1 MGCASCGVTKN
12 GVPQGCGDK
21 GHCTSGSCNKKNT
34 FDWLTTLDIKDPMS
48 YGMVEVSF
56 KKGNRKTFFLNPE
69 YSNAITGDMVVVESS
84 NGYDV
89 GRISLSGD
97 LVRLQ
102 MKKVNFDESKV
113 IYKIIRIAN
122 RRDLEKLDEAR
133 GSEKRI
139 MIKAR
144 QIARTLDVDLKI
156 GDVEF
161 QGDKRKATFY
171 YTADGRVDFRE
182 LVRMYAKEFRVK
194 IEMKQ
199 IGSRQESSIIGGIGT
214 CGRELCCST
223 WKSDFQTVTTTAA
236 RYQNLAINQ
245 TKLTGQ
251 CGRLKCCLNYEL
263 DTYIDALSDFPKK
276 ADVIRLA
283 NGRANLVKTD
293 IFKGIMYYGVQK
305 NNIRGPLVALHK
317 DQVKKIIELNK
328 SGVEIEDINTFKEEV
343 IIKPEEEELEWA
355 DVTGEIVLPEVKR
368 RKKKRNNKGRGPRR
382 DDRRKDRSSGKGPN
396 NKSGA
401 KSKSGGPKSG
411 GPKPKGPKPAGQKSG
426 GPKSKGQQQGGQKSS
441 GSNKGPKGNGPSKNS
456 NPQSKD
462 GNRSKGGEGNPN
474 PRKSSNDKSR
484 NNKNRGPKPNKAN
497 NAPNNKSDNNN
508 PKKD

>member
-34 FDWLTTLDIKDPMS
+34 YDWLTTLDMQDPMS
-48 YGMVEVSF
+48 YGIVEVSF
-56 KKGNRKTFFLNPE
+56 KKGNRKSFFFNPD
-69 YSNAITGDMVVVESS
+69 YSEAITGDMVVVESS

-102 MKKVNFDESKV
+102 MKKVNHDESKV

-122 RRDLEKLDEAR
+122 RRDLEKLEEAR
-133 GSEKRI
+133 SSEKRV

-144 QIARTLDVDLKI
+144 QITRTLDVNMKI

-199 IGSRQESSIIGGIGT
+199 IGSRQESAIIGGLGT

-263 DTYIDALSDFPKK
+263 DTYIDALKDFPKK
-276 ADVIRLA
+276 ADVIKIA
-283 NGRANLVKTD
+283 NGRATLVKTD
-293 IFKGIMYYGVQK
+293 IFKGIMYYAVQK
-305 NNIRGPLVALHK
+305 DNIRGPLVALQK
-317 DQVKKIIELNK
+317 DQVKKILELNK
-328 SGVEIEDINTFKEEV
+328 KGEAIEDINSFQEQVV
-343 IIKPEEEELEWA
+343 INEKDEELEFA
-355 DVTGEIVLPEVKR
+355 DVTGEIELPEIKR
-368 RKKKRNNKGRGPRR
+368 RKKKRNNRNRDNRPHKGRPNRGPRNKTDSKPKSKGTGPQDKKAKSPDSKPENKSQNQSKTKQNNNPNSKGPNKNKSR
-382 DDRRKDRSSGKGPN
+382 HKKRGGPSPKGPN
-396 NKSGA
+396 NK
-401 KSKSGGPKSG
+401 
-411 GPKPKGPKPAGQKSG
+411 
-426 GPKSKGQQQGGQKSS
+426 
-441 GSNKGPKGNGPSKNS
+441 
-456 NPQSKD
+456 
-462 GNRSKGGEGNPN
+462 GGEG
-474 PRKSSNDKSR
+474 K
-484 NNKNRGPKPNKAN
+484 NKQK
-497 NAPNNKSDNNN
+497 DNNN
-508 PKKD
+508 NNKKD

>member
-34 FDWLTTLDIKDPMS
+34 YDWLTTLDMQDPMS
-48 YGMVEVSF
+48 YGIVEVSF
-56 KKGNRKTFFLNPE
+56 KKGNRKSFYFNPD
-69 YSNAITGDMVVVESS
+69 YSEAITGDMVVVESS

-102 MKKVNFDESKV
+102 MKKVNHDESKV

-122 RRDLEKLDEAR
+122 RRDLEKLEEAR
-133 GSEKRI
+133 SSEKRV

-144 QIARTLDVDLKI
+144 QITRTLDVNMKI

-199 IGSRQESSIIGGIGT
+199 IGSRQESAIIGGLGT

-263 DTYIDALSDFPKK
+263 DTYIDALKDFPKK
-276 ADVIRLA
+276 ADVIRIA
-283 NGRANLVKTD
+283 NGRATLVKTD
-293 IFKGIMYYGVQK
+293 IFKGIMYYAVQK
-305 NNIRGPLVALHK
+305 DNIRGPLVALQK
-317 DQVKKIIELNK
+317 DQVKKILELNK
-328 SGVEIEDINTFKEEV
+328 KGQEIEDINSFQEQVVIKEED
-343 IIKPEEEELEWA
+343 EELEFA
-355 DVTGEIVLPEVKR
+355 DVTGEIELPEIKR
-368 RKKKRNNKGRGPRR
+368 RKKKRNNRNRDNRSNKGRQNKGPRNKTDGKPKSKGTGPQDKKAKSPSNKTENKSQNKSQSTTKQSNNPNSKGPNKNKSR
-382 DDRRKDRSSGKGPN
+382 YKKRRGPSSKGPN
-396 NKSGA
+396 NK
-401 KSKSGGPKSG
+401 
-411 GPKPKGPKPAGQKSG
+411 
-426 GPKSKGQQQGGQKSS
+426 
-441 GSNKGPKGNGPSKNS
+441 
-456 NPQSKD
+456 
-462 GNRSKGGEGNPN
+462 GGEGN
-474 PRKSSNDKSR
+474 
-484 NNKNRGPKPNKAN
+484 NKQK
-497 NAPNNKSDNNN
+497 DNNN
-508 PKKD
+508 NNKKD

>member
-34 FDWLTTLDIKDPMS
+34 FDWLTTLDIADPMS
-48 YGMVEVSF
+48 YGIVEVSF
-56 KKGNRKTFFLNPE
+56 KKGNRKTFFLNPD

-122 RRDLEKLDEAR
+122 RRDLEKLEEAR
-133 GSEKRI
+133 GSETSI

-144 QIARTLDVDLKI
+144 KIARTLDVDLKI

-276 ADVIRLA
+276 ADVIRLT
-283 NGRANLVKTD
+283 NGKATLIKTD

-305 NNIRGPLVALHK
+305 DNMRGPLVALHK
-317 DQVKKIIELNK
+317 DQVKKIIKLNK
-328 SGVEIEDINTFKEEV
+328 EGVNIDDINSFKEEV
-343 IIKPEEEELEWA
+343 IIKPEDEELEWA
-355 DVTGEIVLPEVKR
+355 DVTGDIVLPDVKR
-368 RKKKRNNKGRGPRR
+368 RKKKRNSNYKGSKKGPRR
-382 DDRRKDRSSGKGPN
+382 DDRRKDKPGGKGPN
-396 NKSGA
+396 NKSGD
-401 KSKSGGPKSG
+401 KPRSG
-411 GPKPKGPKPAGQKSG
+411 GPKPKR
-426 GPKSKGQQQGGQKSS
+426 PKSD
-441 GSNKGPKGNGPSKNS
+441 SNKGPMKNPIKGGPKGNAKTKPQPKEGNRPKEGNKPKDGLANS
-456 NPQSKD
+456 NTKKT
-462 GNRSKGGEGNPN
+462 NNN
-474 PRKSSNDKSR
+474 KSR
-484 NNKNRGPKPNKAN
+484 NKKRRGPRPNNPN
-497 NAPNNKSDNNN
+497 NPNNKSDNNN
-508 PKKD
+508 PNKKD

>member
-34 FDWLTTLDIKDPMS
+34 YDWLTTLDMQDPMS
-48 YGMVEVSF
+48 YGIVEVSF
-56 KKGNRKTFFLNPE
+56 KKGNRKSFYFNPD
-69 YSNAITGDMVVVESS
+69 YSEAITGDMVVVESS

-102 MKKVNFDESKV
+102 MKKVNHDESKV

-122 RRDLEKLDEAR
+122 RRDLEKLEEAR
-133 GSEKRI
+133 SSEKRV

-144 QIARTLDVDLKI
+144 QITRTLDVNMKI

-199 IGSRQESSIIGGIGT
+199 IGSRQESAIIGGLGT

-263 DTYIDALSDFPKK
+263 DTYIDALKDFPKK
-276 ADVIRLA
+276 ADVIRIA
-283 NGRANLVKTD
+283 NGRATLVKTD
-293 IFKGIMYYGVQK
+293 IFKGIMYYAVQK
-305 NNIRGPLVALHK
+305 DNIRGPLVALQK
-317 DQVKKIIELNK
+317 DQVKKILELNK
-328 SGVEIEDINTFKEEV
+328 KGQEIEDINSFQEQVVIKEEDV
-343 IIKPEEEELEWA
+343 ELEFA
-355 DVTGEIVLPEVKR
+355 DVTGEIELPEIKR
-368 RKKKRNNKGRGPRR
+368 RKKKRNNRNRDNRSNKGPRNKGPRNKTDGKPKSKGNGPQDKKPKSPNNKSENKSQNKSQSTTKPSNNPNSKGPNKNKSRYKKRRGP
-382 DDRRKDRSSGKGPN
+382 SSKGPN
-396 NKSGA
+396 NK
-401 KSKSGGPKSG
+401 
-411 GPKPKGPKPAGQKSG
+411 
-426 GPKSKGQQQGGQKSS
+426 
-441 GSNKGPKGNGPSKNS
+441 
-456 NPQSKD
+456 
-462 GNRSKGGEGNPN
+462 GGEGN
-474 PRKSSNDKSR
+474 
-484 NNKNRGPKPNKAN
+484 NKQK
-497 NAPNNKSDNNN
+497 DNNN
-508 PKKD
+508 NNKKD